1 MVGLELAGFVSFA
14 SSVLPVLQSARL
26 AKRNRKLFIMKF
38 EIGLLT
44 TRVTEPVTREEAV
57 EAGGDRRRGYRART
71 AGASAEGRARGAGP
85 RRAGRGC
92 AGAAA
97 PGGPAGPRAGGGGRG
112 RGGWPPPG
120 RGGDRTRKRNRF
132 GRAFVR
138 GFTVPRSPRSAA
150 PGPAPPGGSTK

>member
-71 AGASAEGRARGAGP
+71 AGGPGAGRGAAARGAGV
-85 RRAGRGC
+85 RGRGRP
-92 AGAAA
+92 GRPGRAA
-97 PGGPAGPRAGGGGRG
+97 RAGGGGRG
-112 RGGWPPPG
+112 RGGGPPPG